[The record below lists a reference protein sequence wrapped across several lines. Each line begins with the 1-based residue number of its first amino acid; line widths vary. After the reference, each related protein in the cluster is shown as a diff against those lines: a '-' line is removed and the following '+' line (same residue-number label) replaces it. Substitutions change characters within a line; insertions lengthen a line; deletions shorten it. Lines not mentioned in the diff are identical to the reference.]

1 MRLREAPGGAFF
13 HHRDTENTEKD
24 MSYLEEVL
32 EAQRVDGL
40 IEEALRARRQSI
52 EEALTGGWAEGAPR
66 FYYGGSF
73 GKKTLIAAH
82 FDLDL
87 VIYFPAGDPKELYT
101 AVERRLR
108 AANHASS
115 RHNVALRLAYTQG
128 MHVDVVPGRALDGT
142 YYYAELYANDRGS
155 TRRTSLKAH
164 IDLARSGDRSTIRL
178 LKLWRWRH
186 GVPVG
191 SFVLE
196 LAAAHAL
203 ARGPAAT
210 LEDKLE
216 CVLRFL
222 AERFLEAR
230 LVDPANPENVVT
242 DDLRE
247 ADKGLVMSAAQS
259 AVRAPGWEWVVW

>member
-1 MRLREAPGGAFF
+1 MAF
-13 HHRDTENTEKD
+13 HCAADR

-32 EAQRVDGL
+32 EAQRVDGA
-40 IEEALRARRQSI
+40 IEEAFRARRQAI
-52 EEALTGGWAEGAPR
+52 EEGLAGGWAGGAPR

-87 VIYFPAGDPKELYT
+87 VIYFPAGDPKELYA

-108 AANHASS
+108 AAGHAPS
-115 RHNVALRLAYTQG
+115 RHNVALRLAYTRG
-128 MHVDVVPGRALDGT
+128 LHVDVVPGRALDET
-142 YYYAELYANDRGS
+142 YSYADLYANDRDA
-155 TRRTSLKAH
+155 TRRTSLKTH
-164 IDLARSGDRSTIRL
+164 IDLARSGDRDTIRL
-178 LKLWRWRH
+178 LKLWRYRH

-203 ARGPAAT
+203 AGCPQGPPAAT

-216 CVLRFL
+216 RVLRFL
-222 AERFLEAR
+222 ADSFLHVR
-230 LVDPANPENVVT
+230 LVDPANPDNVVT

-247 ADKGLVMSAAQS
+247 SDKALVTSAAQT
-259 AVRAPGWEWVVW
+259 ACRAPGWDWIVW

>member
-1 MRLREAPGGAFF
+1 
-13 HHRDTENTEKD
+13 

-32 EAQRVDGL
+32 KAQRVDSL
-40 IEEALRARRQSI
+40 IEDALRARRQAI
-52 EEALTGGWAEGAPR
+52 EQVLAGGWAEGPPR

-82 FDLDL
+82 FDLDV
-87 VIYFPAGDPKELYT
+87 VIYFPEGDAKELYA

-108 AANHASS
+108 AAGHAPS
-115 RHNVALRLAYTQG
+115 RHNVALRLAYTRG
-128 MHVDVVPGRALDGT
+128 LHVDVVPGRAIDDT
-142 YYYAELYANDRGS
+142 YRYADLYANDRDT

-164 IDLARSGDRSTIRL
+164 IDLARSGDRDTIRL

-203 ARGPAAT
+203 AAAPAGT
-210 LEDKLE
+210 LEGRLE
-216 CVLRFL
+216 RVLRFL
-222 AERFLEAR
+222 AESFRDAR
-230 LVDPANPENVVT
+230 LVDPANAENVVT

-247 ADKGLVMSAAQS
+247 SEKALVAAAAENS
-259 AVRAPGWEWVVW
+259 CRAPAWEWVVW

>member
-1 MRLREAPGGAFF
+1 
-13 HHRDTENTEKD
+13 

-32 EAQRVDGL
+32 EGQCVDGV
-40 IEEALRARRQSI
+40 IEEALRARRQTLQ
-52 EEALTGGWAEGAPR
+52 EALTGGWGEGAPR

-87 VIYFPAGDPKELYT
+87 VIYFPAGDPKELYA

-108 AANHASS
+108 EANHAPS
-115 RHNVALRLAYTQG
+115 RHNVALRLAYTKG
-128 MHVDVVPGRALDGT
+128 LHVDVVPGRALDET
-142 YYYAELYANDRGS
+142 YYYADLYANDRGT

-164 IDLARSGDRSTIRL
+164 IDLARSGDRSIIRL

-203 ARGPAAT
+203 AGGKGRT

-222 AERFLEAR
+222 ADSWLDAR

-242 DDLRE
+242 DDMRE
-247 ADKGLVMSAAQS
+247 PDKALVMSAAQN
-259 AVRAPGWEWVVW
+259 AVKAPGWEWVVW